1 MGADRHN
8 SFRRNRLRCI
18 TCSGWL
24 RLSAGGGVRD
34 CPVLTSNGNEHWSLV
49 GLAIFDDPIRRG
61 VPEHCCVGVQAQN
74 GSIESA
80 FRLLGDCGAWA
91 QIVVGDDNWLWR
103 PEPEAAPRVPIHSR
117 VFRKCWIGSGPAC
130 CLRRSCTRKRH
141 RQGYLFDRV
150 FPITHGRLV
159 QVFEE
164 AVQAGW
170 DQMTP
175 RQMGGPNAREE
186 LCDGL
191 RHPLHE
197 GLQPP

>member
-1 MGADRHN
+1 MTP
-8 SFRRNRLRCI
+8 F
-18 TCSGWL
+18 
-24 RLSAGGGVRD
+24 GGGFPNTAVSACR
-34 CPVLTSNGNEHWSLV
+34 
-49 GLAIFDDPIRRG
+49 
-61 VPEHCCVGVQAQN
+61 AQN

-80 FRLLGDCGAWA
+80 FPPSWRLRCLG

-103 PEPEAAPRVPIHSR
+103 PEPEAAPEGPYPFSR
-117 VFRKCWIGSGPAC
+117 LQEMLDRE
-130 CLRRSCTRKRH
+130 RTRLLPSAIMHQKRH

-175 RQMGGPNAREE
+175 RQMGGPNALEKSFR
-186 LCDGL
+186 
-191 RHPLHE
+191 RRP
-197 GLQPP
+197 